1 MPQSQQQSP
10 AQLTYV
16 DRPEVS
22 ETFADSL
29 ARLTFDGM
37 NLKMEFTVNRMD
49 DPNPPAAPT
58 GKALTACRVVM
69 PLPGMLDMI
78 GKLQAI
84 VAQLQA
90 AGVLRQI
97 ANPPTAGRP
106 N

>member
-1 MPQSQQQSP
+1 
-10 AQLTYV
+10 
-16 DRPEVS
+16 
-22 ETFADSL
+22 L